1 MDWEIIIRFK
11 FVKQKGIFSI
21 KSKLQGEN
29 SISLH
34 NRQVVLVNYITI
46 SRIYVY
52 NYIHNTYEYTLN
64 HSMQQSPSW
73 EANRFSCPQVIPR
86 ILCSLKFHYPI
97 HKCPPPVPILS
108 QFNPVHAPSHSLKI
122 NLIIILTLTSGSS
135 KWPLSLRV
143 SHQNPVYTSPFPIR
157 ATCPGYLILL
167 DLITRT
173 ILGEEYTSIKYI
185 WRSGDSSSW

>member
-64 HSMQQSPSW
+64 HSMQQSPS
-73 EANRFSCPQVIPR
+73 
-86 ILCSLKFHYPI
+86 
-97 HKCPPPVPILS
+97 
-108 QFNPVHAPSHSLKI
+108 
-122 NLIIILTLTSGSS
+122 
-135 KWPLSLRV
+135 
-143 SHQNPVYTSPFPIR
+143 
-157 ATCPGYLILL
+157 
-167 DLITRT
+167 
-173 ILGEEYTSIKYI
+173 
-185 WRSGDSSSW
+185 